1 MKRVHLGENPSVR
14 ALGLVTLLASQLLL
28 STALFAQETVG
39 GGTIASPAV
48 GPAPSFGLGGS
59 GMVLVKNWN
68 FGTAGTIKN
77 ITDMNNHFV
86 YRDQFNSINNGGNYG
101 ALIVAPDAAHKATST
116 QPVEGVDCGTVRSF
130 GTDSLTT
137 YLVPLNDPV
146 GSTPEAD
153 ATVLPSR
160 HDAGCGSFMAN
171 WTLPNGGSL
180 LGQDIVWETRV
191 RYVTPPYF
199 WFAIWTAGN
208 VWLRGAEHD
217 LVESFGYDNGGTPPA
232 TNFDGRFWHAGSVTG
247 SDVVAYN
254 ASWEAGMNSVG
265 ITSFDAT
272 QWHIWTW
279 VYKADNTY
287 GMYVDGTLVQSGSAP
302 YPWTVGAI
310 PGGRPINMSFL
321 FDAGWGHT
329 GISSV
334 NKSLN
339 ESDLS
344 GTFYEWDY
352 SRVYLKDPTAV
363 PPTPANLRNVRD
375 NTSTMLLWDLTPN
388 AKTFNVYRGTSP
400 GGEGATPI
408 ATGIQALAYTDTGLT
423 NGTTYYYKVAAVNS
437 VGVSSQ
443 SNETSTTPLTVYIL
457 DDAAATYVGTWTTS
471 TQVIG
476 YYGSNYHIASNTTP
490 GASATFTP
498 TLPTTGSY
506 EVFMRYPADAN
517 RASNTPVDI
526 THASG
531 TTTIA
536 VNQRINYNT
545 WISLGT
551 YTFNSGTG
559 GNVKIRN
566 DGANRGVIADAV
578 KWVPVSGGSAPT
590 APSNLTA
597 TTAGST
603 QINLA
608 WVDNSSN
615 ETGFRIERKTG
626 TGSYALLTT
635 KGANSTTHN
644 DTTATAGTSYGY
656 RVRAENGSGNSGWS
670 NEAYATAAGNGLV
683 LFHKYEEASGTSAT
697 DSSLNGNTG
706 TLVNSPTRTTGQT
719 GGAISFDGSN
729 DAVTVPP
736 SASLNNLSALT
747 ISAWMRPNNFGENSF
762 GRIMQKE
769 NGFKLY
775 LSSSNQVV
783 FEVPYSTTAVKRQS
797 ANNVVTYGT
806 WTHVVVT
813 WTGSATGSTIH
824 IYLNG
829 SEVTSYLATTNGVGT
844 RTDDSAGDLNIG
856 NNGAQDRTFNGLLD
870 EVSIYNRA
878 LTPAEV
884 AALP

>member
-1 MKRVHLGENPSVR
+1 
-14 ALGLVTLLASQLLL
+14 
-28 STALFAQETVG
+28 
-39 GGTIASPAV
+39 
-48 GPAPSFGLGGS
+48 
-59 GMVLVKNWN
+59 MVLVKNWN
-68 FGTAGTIKN
+68 FGTGGTIKN
-77 ITDMNNHFV
+77 MSDMNNHFV

-146 GSTPEAD
+146 DSTPVAD

-180 LGQDIVWETRV
+180 LGHDIVWETRV

-217 LVESFGYDNGGTPPA
+217 LVESFGYENPGTPPP
-232 TNFDGRFWHAGSVTG
+232 TNFDGRYWHAGSVTG
-247 SDVVAYN
+247 SDTIYYTADW
-254 ASWEAGMNSVG
+254 SAGMAAAG
-265 ITSFDAT
+265 ITNFDAT

-287 GMYVDGTLVQSGSAP
+287 GMYVDGILVQSGSAP

-321 FDAGWGHT
+321 YDAGWGHT
-329 GISSV
+329 QIPSV
-334 NKSLN
+334 NKPLN

-352 SRVYLKDPTAV
+352 SRVYLKAPASV
-363 PPTPANLRNVRD
+363 PPTPANLRTVSD
-375 NTSTMLLWDLTPN
+375 NASTMLLWNLTPN
-388 AKTFNVYRGTSP
+388 ASSYNVYRGTTP
-400 GGEGATPI
+400 GGEGGTPI
-408 ATGIQALAYTDTGLT
+408 ATGITALSYTDTGLT
-423 NGTTYYYKVAAVNS
+423 NGTTYYYKVAGVNS
-437 VGVSSQ
+437 VGVSTQ
-443 SNETSTTPLTVYIL
+443 SNEASTTPLTVYIV
-457 DDAAATYVGTWTTS
+457 DDASAAYIGTWSTA
-471 TQVIG
+471 TQVPG
-476 YYGSNYHIASNTTP
+476 YYGSNYHTASNLTP

-517 RASNTPVDI
+517 RANNTPVDI
-526 THASG
+526 NHAGG
-531 TTTIA
+531 TTTVA

-551 YTFNSGTG
+551 YTFNAGTA

-566 DGANRGVIADAV
+566 DGANRGVLADAV
-578 KWVPVSGGSAPT
+578 KWVPSATAVPT
-590 APSNLTA
+590 APSSLT
-597 TTAGST
+597 TTTISSS

-608 WVDNSSN
+608 WTDNATN
-615 ETGFRIERKTG
+615 ETGFTIERKTG
-626 TGSYALLTT
+626 AGSFAALAT
-635 KGANSTTHN
+635 KGANVSSHS
-644 DTTATAGTSYGY
+644 DTTVAPGTNYTY
-656 RVRAENGSGNSGWS
+656 RVRADNASGSSGWS
-670 NEAYATAAGNGLV
+670 NESSATTDTGLV
-683 LFHKYEEASGTSAT
+683 LFHQFNEASGTAAT
-697 DSSLNGNTG
+697 DSSGNGNTG
-706 TLVNSPTRTTGQT
+706 TLVNSPTRTTGQS

-729 DAVTVPP
+729 DAVTVPA
-736 SASLNNLSALT
+736 SATVNNLPAIT
-747 ISAWMRPNNFGENSF
+747 ISAWMRPNNYGENSF
-762 GRIMQKE
+762 GRIIQKTG
-769 NGFKLY
+769 GFMLY

-783 FEVPYSTTAVKRQS
+783 FEVPYSTTAIKRQT

-806 WTHVVVT
+806 WTHVVAT

-829 SEVTSYLATTNGVGT
+829 TEVASYLATTNGSGT
-844 RTDDSAGDLNIG
+844 RNDDSAGALNIG
-856 NNGAQDRTFNGLLD
+856 NNAAQDRTFNGILD

-878 LTPAEV
+878 LTPTEV